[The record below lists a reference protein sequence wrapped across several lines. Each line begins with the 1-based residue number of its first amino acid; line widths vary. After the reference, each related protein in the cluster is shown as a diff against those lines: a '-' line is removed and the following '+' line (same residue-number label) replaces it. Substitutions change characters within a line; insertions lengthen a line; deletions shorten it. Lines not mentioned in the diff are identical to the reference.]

1 MGGRGG
7 RIIIKSKLSSKIYV
21 RCYLHQRRSVLQ
33 IPPALRTLVHESE
46 CVANIRMTTASSAF
60 SRSPGNKEARAR
72 TARIPRCGLCHSL
85 LLSFLPSFLPSFL
98 LFPVPSSFHF
108 GSFEFRMPF
117 IRSHEGVTGDHEERH
132 YVSWVNPVEVFQP
145 IDV

>member
-1 MGGRGG
+1 MGGLGG

-46 CVANIRMTTASSAF
+46 CGANIRMTTAFSSF
-60 SRSPGNKEARAR
+60 SRSAGNKEARAR
-72 TARIPRCGLCHSL
+72 SL
-85 LLSFLPSFLPSFL
+85 RESLVAAYAILFYLASFLPSFL

-145 IDV
+145 IDF